1 VYFRGWFVSAI
12 SGDIKCPMLFT
23 LRKWRFTLL
32 LMSPETAAA
41 AAALGELMLLLLL
54 LLLLL
59 LMGYEGEKEDRRCN
73 CL

>member
-41 AAALGELMLLLLL
+41 AALGELMLLLLL

-59 LMGYEGEKEDRRCN
+59 FLMGYEEEKVDRRCN

>member
-1 VYFRGWFVSAI
+1 MSAI

-32 LMSPETAAA
+32 LMNPETAA

-59 LMGYEGEKEDRRCN
+59 MLMLLLLMGYEEVKEDRRCN